1 MPSIPDQL
9 LRRLRDPGLA
19 GQILRFTIVG
29 GLGFVLDAGILKTL
43 VHFQL
48 HPAIA
53 RVGSLAAA
61 VTFTWWANRT
71 LTFEPGRAASWPEFG
86 AYVLSSLVGMVINY
100 GVYSLALVLG
110 APLIAAVAIGTVAGS
125 VFNFI
130 RYRVLLTGAPGP

>member
-1 MPSIPDQL
+1 MPPIPDQL

-29 GLGFVLDAGILKTL
+29 GLGFVLDAGILQTL

-53 RVGSLAAA
+53 RVASLAAA

-71 LTFEPGRAASWPEFG
+71 LTFEPGRAPSWPEFR
-86 AYVLSSLVGMVINY
+86 AYVLTSLVGMAINY
-100 GVYSLALVLG
+100 GVYSLAVMLG
-110 APLIAAVAIGTVAGS
+110 APLIAGVAIGTVAGS

-130 RYRVLLTGAPGP
+130 RYRVLLTGDPGS